1 MKCKRKRVNFLEIGN
16 RVYTELF
23 TDEILYANIISSLR
37 PRLLKSNEG
46 GKDGS

>member
-1 MKCKRKRVNFLEIGN
+1 MKSRRKRVNFLEIGN
-16 RVYTELF
+16 DVCTELF